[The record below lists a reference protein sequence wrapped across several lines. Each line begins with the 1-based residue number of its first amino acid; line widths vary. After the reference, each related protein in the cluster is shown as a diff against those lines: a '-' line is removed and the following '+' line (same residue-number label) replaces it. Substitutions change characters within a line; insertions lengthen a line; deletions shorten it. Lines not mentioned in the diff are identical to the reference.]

1 MDSNKY
7 NRDIQLRCET
17 CGGEEFESNEDKSYV
32 ECKLCNRE
40 YHGGYDELV
49 EYNQRHIQENL
60 EEMKKEVVSD
70 FKKEFSEKLRKSLK
84 GNKYIK
90 FK

>member
-7 NRDIQLRCET
+7 KRDIQLRCET

-49 EYNQRHIQENL
+49 EYNHRHIQDNL
-60 EEMKKEVVSD
+60 DKLEAEAINDS
-70 FKKEFSEKLRKSLK
+70 KKEFADNLKKSLK